1 MRNKSGFT
9 IVEVLIV
16 VVIVAILATLS
27 VVTYTKIQA
36 DSRDSDRASKVSLIA
51 GELEK
56 YYSKNGEYPSCSA
69 MTQAGGVVVQNVL
82 TGINATVL
90 VAPSSSAGTTNS
102 IICTAL
108 TAGAGDDQ
116 FAYVGDGSTTCNTG
130 AACLKYTLQYREES
144 TGEIKS
150 VDSLHSASISTTVTP
165 VLTATTSG
173 NTQIDISWTGV
184 DSAVSYRYQQATD
197 SAFTTGLVEATTS
210 NVSSSITGLTPGATY
225 YFRVVA
231 VAVNGEG
238 AWSNIANATTTISA
252 PAAAPTMSAAM
263 SGTDAIGTASVVTCA
278 SGTPQYQIQY
288 RSTATATMGSWS
300 AWSSWATGN
309 TMTQAASQG
318 YQYGFEAQARCYG
331 VTAAS
336 AATAV
341 SNIATV
347 TRAISTPAAPT
358 WSTPASFKS
367 NVYAIVNYNSS
378 CPSGTNR
385 VNATFRTVDWL
396 GGAWGPH
403 NWGYNDSWENT
414 SGVNKTVKYYGKYRC
429 QTTYSTSAYTSET
442 YTAVT
447 VTP

>member
-1 MRNKSGFT
+1 MRNKNGFT

-27 VVTYTKIQA
+27 VVTYTKIQT

-56 YYSKNGEYPSCSA
+56 YYGKNGEYPSCST
-69 MTQAGGVVVQNVL
+69 MTQAGSVVVQNVL

-90 VAPSSSAGTTNS
+90 IAPSSAAGTTNS
-102 IICTAL
+102 LICTAL
-108 TAGAGDDQ
+108 TAGPGDDQ
-116 FAYVGDGSTTCNTG
+116 FAYVGDGSTTCSTG
-130 AACLKYTLQYREES
+130 AACLKYTLQYRSES
-144 TGEIKS
+144 TGDIKS

-165 VLTATTSG
+165 VLTATVSG
-173 NTQIDISWTGV
+173 NTQIGISWTGV
-184 DSAVSYRYQQATD
+184 DSAISYRYQQATD
-197 SAFTTGLVEATTS
+197 SAFTTGLVESTTS
-210 NVSSSITGLTPGATY
+210 NVSASITGLTPGATY

-238 AWSNIANATTTISA
+238 SWSNTANATTTISA

-263 SGTDAIGTASVVTCA
+263 SGTDAVGTASVVTCA

-300 AWSSWATGN
+300 AWSSWGTGN
-309 TMTQAASQG
+309 TMTQAAAQG

-347 TRAISTPAAPT
+347 VRAISTPTSPV

-367 NVYAIVNYNSS
+367 NVYAIVNWTGS

-385 VNATFRTVDWL
+385 VNATFRSKDWL
-396 GGAWGPH
+396 GGTWGPYG
-403 NWGYNDSWENT
+403 WGYNDSWENAST
-414 SGVNKTVKYYGKYRC
+414 VNKTVEYWGKFRC
-429 QTTYSTSAYTSET
+429 QTTYSTSP
-442 YTAVT
+442 YTAERYKTVI